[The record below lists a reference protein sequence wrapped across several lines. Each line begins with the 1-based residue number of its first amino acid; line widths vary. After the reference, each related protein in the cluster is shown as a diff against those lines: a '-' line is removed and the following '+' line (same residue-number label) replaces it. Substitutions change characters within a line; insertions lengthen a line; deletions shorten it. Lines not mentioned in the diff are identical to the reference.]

1 MKSVYLL
8 FHAHQLPEGE
18 EDSKLIGVY
27 GSRADA
33 SAAQARVQTMPG
45 FKDHAGSFTIDA
57 YEIGKNHWAEG
68 FRTISAD

>member
-8 FHAHQLPEGE
+8 FHAHQLPKGE

-27 GSRADA
+27 ATPADA
-33 SAAQARVQTMPG
+33 TAAQQRASAMPG
-45 FKDHAGSFTIDA
+45 FKDHADGFTIDE
-57 YEIGKNHWAEG
+57 YEIGKDHWAEG

>member
-27 GSRADA
+27 VSRTDA
-33 SAAQARVQTMPG
+33 SAAQARAQTRPG
-45 FKDHAGSFTIDA
+45 FKDHADGFTIDE
-57 YEIGKNHWAEG
+57 YEIGKNHWVDG
-68 FRTISAD
+68 FRTISAN